1 MMTVSSS
8 DLGERYDE
16 LTDTAEPVVVTKDG
30 REHSVLLGIDEYRRM
45 LEEILTLR
53 LDPSLE
59 EARAGKGIPWYESVE
74 QLRNEFDL

>member
-45 LEEILTLR
+45 PEEILTLR